1 MWLETHFFWF
11 FAKRNKTRLI
21 QERKLIE
28 NCTSL
33 CQREMLDSGGTGN
46 KVEGQQNFQH
56 HRQTEHL
63 FIKIK
68 SFHKGK

>member
-1 MWLETHFFWF
+1 MWLETHFYV

-21 QERKLIE
+21 QESNLIE
-28 NCTSL
+28 YCTPL
-33 CQREMLDSGGTGN
+33 CQPEMLDSCGTGN
-46 KVEGQQNFQH
+46 KVEGQKNSQYL
-56 HRQTEHL
+56 RQTECL